1 MDLGLAGK
9 TVLITGAAKGIGNA
23 AASLFAEEGCNLVL
37 VDIDAAGLEEA
48 KAKLSGDA
56 GVRVEI
62 MAADLTRSEN
72 IGLLAG
78 KFPDIDIL
86 VNNAGAIPGGNLQ
99 EVDEARWRA
108 AWDLKV
114 FGYVNMCRAFY
125 PLMKKRGAGVIV
137 NVVGTA
143 AQSRDP
149 AYICGVAG
157 NAALS
162 AFSQSLGSESHKDGI
177 RVVAISPG
185 PISTDRLVTL
195 LRKRAEDRLGDP
207 EKWQSFLEG
216 FPFGRAGAPEEVAAV
231 IVFNASRHSAYTSG
245 SIVTIDG
252 GRSAR
257 SN

>member
-1 MDLGLAGK
+1 
-9 TVLITGAAKGIGNA
+9 V
-23 AASLFAEEGCNLVL
+23 
-37 VDIDAAGLEEA
+37 
-48 KAKLSGDA
+48 
-56 GVRVEI
+56 
-62 MAADLTRSEN
+62 AADLTRSEN

-99 EVDEARWRA
+99 DVDEATWRA

-114 FGYVNMCRAFY
+114 FGYINMCRAFY
-125 PLMKKRGAGVIV
+125 PLLKRHGGGVIV

-149 AYICGVAG
+149 GYICGVAG

-177 RVVAISPG
+177 RVVAIAPG

-195 LRKRAEDRLGDP
+195 LKKRAADKLGDAG
-207 EKWQSFLEG
+207 KWQEFFAG
-216 FPFGRAGAPEEVAAV
+216 FPFGRAGEPNEVAAA
-231 IVFNASRHSAYTSG
+231 IVFNASRYSAYTSG
-245 SIVTIDG
+245 SIVTVDG

>member
-9 TVLITGAAKGIGNA
+9 RVLITGAAKGIGNA
-23 AASLFAEEGCNLVL
+23 TAHMFAAEGCDLVL
-37 VDIDAAGLEEA
+37 VDIDAAGLDDVKANISREA
-48 KAKLSGDA
+48 A
-56 GVRVEI
+56 VRVDTT
-62 MAADLTRSEN
+62 ANDLTRGEN
-72 IGLLAG
+72 IDLLAG

-99 EVDEARWRA
+99 EIDEGRWRA

-125 PLMKKRGAGVIV
+125 PLLKQRGAGVII

-185 PISTDRLVTL
+185 PIATDRLVTL
-195 LRKRAEDRLGDP
+195 LRKRAEDRLGDAG
-207 EKWQSFLEG
+207 KWEDFLES
-216 FPFGRAGAPEEVAAV
+216 FPFGRAGAPNEVAAA
-231 IVFNASRHSAYTSG
+231 IVFNASRYSAYTSG
-245 SIVTIDG
+245 SIVTVDG